1 MEYVAFV
8 FAIFGFMAYFQI
20 SALKRKVENL
30 EEQLTKIQGTPAS
43 LDRSALTSAIK
54 TYVGQKV
61 RIDLKEDHEDADIV
75 MYGNSKHGSNTIL
88 DVDDDWFLVRI
99 SSPKGDK
106 TKMIRLSSVE
116 RISLVKE

>member
-1 MEYVAFV
+1 MEYAAFV
-8 FAIFGFMAYFQI
+8 FAIFGFMAYCQI
-20 SALKRKVENL
+20 SSLKRKVENL

-106 TKMIRLSSVE
+106 TKMIRLASVE
-116 RISLVKE
+116 GITLIKE